1 MTVARRMRGAREREG
16 ERERGRSRE
25 GERER
30 REVGGGCGRA
40 GIQYGCMKDE
50 CRCETSYETDRER
63 VAVREDVRHD
73 ARDVRLRDH

>member
-1 MTVARRMRGAREREG
+1 M
-16 ERERGRSRE
+16 
-25 GERER
+25 
-30 REVGGGCGRA
+30 GGGCGRA